1 MYNLFPSYAR
11 VVKNN
16 QKAVKYRLFRK
27 KNDCMPSIL
36 RKDNNFGHEDEIE
49 VKNTVS
55 FSLSTEE
62 LQIEQSNKI
71 TWIEEISNIVDKGIN
86 NYSIVY
92 DKKMLESQIKCFS
105 NSSKFLISVML
116 VCDKFPGLCTKAQCF

>member
-1 MYNLFPSYAR
+1 
-11 VVKNN
+11 
-16 QKAVKYRLFRK
+16 
-27 KNDCMPSIL
+27 MPSIL
-36 RKDNNFGHEDEIE
+36 RKDNNSGHEDEIE

-116 VCDKFPGLCTKAQCF
+116 VCDKFPRLCTKAQCF